1 MNRRDVLQLGLAAAL
16 PAVAGAQAAPQQAN
30 AWKPAVFDDH
40 QNETVIALTDLILPA
55 TDTPGAKAVHT
66 NRYIDLYL
74 RDGPPAERARF
85 LEGLSWLDGYALRT
99 RSHPFVKCSP
109 AEQVEMLTALDA
121 AADAALAP
129 GNRFF
134 RMAKSMTVRI
144 YYNTQAGYQE
154 MNKGGRVPAAYGCA
168 HSEHA

>member
-1 MNRRDVLQLGLAAAL
+1 MNRRDVLQLGLAVAAV
-16 PAVAGAQAAPQQAN
+16 PAVAGAQAAPDT
-30 AWKPAVFDDH
+30 WKPAVFDDH

-55 TDTPGAKAVHT
+55 TDTPGAKAAHV

-74 RDGPPAERARF
+74 RDGPATERTRF

-109 AEQVEMLTALDA
+109 AEQGEMLTALDTG
-121 AADAALAP
+121 ADAALAP

-168 HSEHA
+168 HTEHA